1 MNDMKNLLS
10 VITICKDEPFI
21 EQTCQSVCNQ
31 SCQDFEWIVI
41 DGASQPENLLK
52 LKKYA
57 SRFNYFTSEP
67 DTGTYNAMNKGIK
80 KAHGQYLLFMNGG
93 DIFYNN
99 KVVETVLPYLQKG
112 TEEVFYGD
120 SYRLFEQPKDCFIKT
135 YPDKLEK
142 SFFLTNTL
150 PHQSSYIKR
159 ELFEKYQGYR
169 EDFNIVSD
177 KEKWL
182 KFIDNGVRFSHIP
195 LVLSCFRMN
204 GKSRQQ
210 SHLLLKE
217 KKEMLESYFPK
228 KELYRTD
235 IPYLQQI
242 FDR

>member
-1 MNDMKNLLS
+1 MKNLLS

-21 EQTCQSVCNQ
+21 EQTCQSVCKQ

-57 SRFNYFTSEP
+57 SRFNYFISEP
-67 DTGTYNAMNKGIK
+67 DTGIYNAMNKGIRRS
-80 KAHGQYLLFMNGG
+80 HGTYLLFMNGG
-93 DIFYNN
+93 DLFYNDEVIEN
-99 KVVETVLPYLQKG
+99 VLPYLKKG
-112 TEEVFYGD
+112 NADVFYGD
-120 SYRLFEQPKDCFIKT
+120 SYRLFEQATKCFIKT
-135 YPDKLEK
+135 YPDILKK
-142 SFFLTNTL
+142 NFFLTNTL
-150 PHQSSYIKR
+150 AHQSSYIRK

-169 EDFNIVSD
+169 EDFKIVSD

-182 KFIDNGVRFSHIP
+182 QFIDNDVRFLHIP

-210 SHLLLKE
+210 SSLLLKE
-217 KKEMLESYFPK
+217 KKEMLESYFPRK
-228 KELYRTD
+228 KLYGTN
-235 IPYLQQI
+235 IPYLKNI